1 MKQYTSKSQ
10 TAKLIELGLE
20 KPKNRLVKQRF
31 DRSTSSWI
39 VVGEEG
45 NYSIGE
51 LIEMLPRIVEYKGF
65 YYGLKITTETTYC
78 WDVRYEP
85 CSYEKGSA
93 KFLPICT
100 AGSCLID
107 ELYETLLTLVEMK
120 SEFTDIGG
128 HIEHNGAEELSNV
141 FKLKEK

>member
-1 MKQYTSKSQ
+1 MKQYTTTEQ
-10 TAKLIELGLE
+10 TAKLIELGL
-20 KPKNRLVKQRF
+20 PRPRCLHDGVLAYN
-31 DRSTSSWI
+31 
-39 VVGEEG
+39 
-45 NYSIGE
+45 IGE
-51 LIEMLPRIVEYKGF
+51 LIEMLPRIVEYKVF

-93 KFLPICT
+93 KFLPIYA

-120 SEFTDIGG
+120 SEFTDIGR
-128 HIEHNGAEELSNV
+128 HIEHNGAEELSYV